1 MTMTTTTTMKST
13 YVHKKGIK
21 YENYHFISWM
31 LSFRFV
37 YIAFMPKLNVRFF
50 VPFVVFL
57 SIDHMNGEKNVT
69 LVFDSNDIYLK
80 KANKQTKKKEW
91 EEKNSQASN
100 QPTNQ
105 PATKEPAILKF
116 NAYVGWLLAHSLHHD
131 DLLHKLL
138 I

>member
-1 MTMTTTTTMKST
+1 
-13 YVHKKGIK
+13 
-21 YENYHFISWM
+21 M

-80 KANKQTKKKEW
+80 
-91 EEKNSQASN
+91 
-100 QPTNQ
+100 
-105 PATKEPAILKF
+105 
-116 NAYVGWLLAHSLHHD
+116 
-131 DLLHKLL
+131 
-138 I
+138 